1 MKRILLA
8 AACLAGALTLSAQTR
23 GGLSPEILAEI
34 SKGYTGTPAEKAL
47 RNALNGTPV
56 ATLALSGEALPVDPH
71 FTYEVKTKGRTNQK
85 SSGRCW
91 LFTGLNVLR
100 ARMISKHD
108 LGAFTFS
115 QNYLFLTWV
124 CLDRC
129 RKRTTSPSRK
139 SCSTRQ
145 PRSTPPSL
153 MAGMQMAASDR

>member
-8 AACLAGALTLSAQTR
+8 AAVLSGALTLSAQTR

-115 QNYLFLTWV
+115 QNYLFFY
-124 CLDRC
+124 D
-129 RKRTTSPSRK
+129 
-139 SCSTRQ
+139 
-145 PRSTPPSL
+145 
-153 MAGMQMAASDR
+153 

>member
-8 AACLAGALTLSAQTR
+8 AAVLSGALTLSAQTR

-100 ARMISKHD
+100 ARMISTPD

-115 QNYLFLTWV
+115 QN
-124 CLDRC
+124 
-129 RKRTTSPSRK
+129 
-139 SCSTRQ
+139 
-145 PRSTPPSL
+145 
-153 MAGMQMAASDR
+153 